1 MFQSGEPMFDAMRS
15 LKHVNEIQGSLVK
28 GKHSTQND
36 GVSFNLWVVMKL
48 Q

>member
-1 MFQSGEPMFDAMRS
+1 MFQSGEPIIDTIRG
-15 LKHVNEIQGSLVK
+15 LKHVNEIQVSLVK
-28 GKHSTQND
+28 GKRSTQND